1 MEQTFLEKIV
11 DNIYVIAIKRKK
23 EKKKKEKMSRNNL
36 HVRWQ
41 LGWSANFVTVDDLLR
56 VMDEGFV
63 RIDG

>member
-41 LGWSANFVTVDDLLR
+41 LG
-56 VMDEGFV
+56 
-63 RIDG
+63 